1 MTMPPTGPVAPSGGG
16 GFRKVFDDVASFA
29 TSQYALRFANI
40 IRGFA
45 VAKLLGPAGN
55 GLLQHFVILFEYG
68 QQAQLGILP
77 GTNKHLG
84 HQVGAGDEVEI
95 GAARDTGLGGMVA
108 VGVVVW
114 LVLCGYTAANW
125 ATLHPVDRVGVPVV
139 GLLVILENITNTYK
153 ALLRSYGRIRPISI
167 LSVSFAVSNLAL
179 SLALLPGLKMH
190 GILLAWL
197 VTRAVTTFVFVRRS
211 GHRFRP
217 QLDFRVLKRLMVI
230 GLPISAFHLTR
241 LMLRNVDRVLVDTV
255 LDKADLGIYG
265 FAVTLASLVRY
276 GADAVGF
283 VIYPLFLRRFGE
295 TRDPREL
302 KVHLAEPTAFLAVF
316 VPVVLGFLAL
326 TLPVPIHWILPDFA
340 DSIPVFRLLTV
351 SVFFASLSVLPGFF
365 MMAINR
371 QNWLIP
377 IGFGTVAFTY
387 LVGFAA
393 IRQGY
398 GLPGVA
404 AVADLGLALDT
415 TIVLAIAGRF
425 AYGSLPKALAWI
437 ARLYAPPV
445 YVLGVLAAIRWAAP
459 FAAPSG
465 WNEATLAVVEGF
477 VFLLVMA
484 PVLWVF
490 ERRTRFLA
498 RLTKGRG
505 GSRGSGAGS

>member
-1 MTMPPTGPVAPSGGG
+1 MTPAPSEPAGSG
-16 GFRKVFDDVASFA
+16 GFRKVWDDVASFA

-40 IRGFA
+40 LRGFA

-68 QQAQLGILP
+68 QQAQFGILP

-84 HQVGAGDEVEI
+84 HRVGAGDEVEV
-95 GAARDTGLGGMVA
+95 GAARDNGLGGMLA
-108 VGVVVW
+108 AGVLVW
-114 LVLCGYTAANW
+114 LGLCAYTAANW
-125 ATLHPVDRVGVPVV
+125 ATLHPVDRVGVPVI
-139 GLLVILENITNTYK
+139 GLLVLLENVTNTYK
-153 ALLRSYGRIRPISI
+153 ALLRNYGRIRPISV
-167 LSVSFAVSNLAL
+167 VSFAFAVSNLVL

-197 VTRAVTTFVFVRRS
+197 VTRAVTTFLLVRKS
-211 GHRFRP
+211 GEPFTPR
-217 QLDFRVLKRLMVI
+217 LDFRVLKKLFVI
-230 GLPISAFHLTR
+230 GVPISLFHLTR
-241 LMLRNVDRVLVDTV
+241 LMLRNVDRVLVDSV
-255 LDKADLGIYG
+255 LQKTDLGIYG
-265 FAVTLASLVRY
+265 FAVTMAHLVRY

-283 VIYPLFLRRFGE
+283 VIYPIFLRQFGE
-295 TRDPREL
+295 TRDPRDL
-302 KVHLAEPTAFLAVF
+302 KGHLTEPTAFLAVF

-371 QNWLIP
+371 QNWLVP

-393 IRQGY
+393 IGRGY
-398 GLPGVA
+398 GLAGVA
-404 AVADLGLALDT
+404 TVTDIALALDT
-415 TIVLAIAGRF
+415 TICLAIAGSF
-425 AYGSLPKALAWI
+425 AMGSIPRSLLWI
-437 ARLYAPPV
+437 ARLYAPPI
-445 YVLGVLAAIRWAAP
+445 YVLGVLAAIQRAAP
-459 FAAPSG
+459 LVLPAAWG
-465 WNEATLAVVEGF
+465 EAAVAGTEGA

-484 PVLWVF
+484 PVVWIF

-498 RLTKGRG
+498 RLTKRRG
-505 GSRGSGAGS
+505 GSRGPRAGS

>member
-1 MTMPPTGPVAPSGGG
+1 MTNSPSEPAGTS
-16 GFRKVFDDVASFA
+16 GFRKVWDDVASFA

-40 IRGFA
+40 LRGFA

-77 GTNKHLG
+77 GTNKRLG
-84 HQVGAGDEVEI
+84 HQVGAGDEVEVR
-95 GAARDTGLGGMVA
+95 AARDSGLGGMIA
-108 VGVVVW
+108 SGIIVW
-114 LVLCGYTAANW
+114 LGLCGYAAANW
-125 ATLHPVDRVGVPVV
+125 ATLHPVDRFGLPII

-153 ALLRSYGRIRPISI
+153 ALLRNYGRIRPISI
-167 LSVSFAVSNLAL
+167 VSLAFAISNLVV

-197 VTRAVTTFVFVRRS
+197 VTRAVTTFVFVRKS
-211 GHRFRP
+211 GEEFTPR
-217 QLDFRVLKRLMVI
+217 LDFAVLKRILVI
-230 GLPISAFHLTR
+230 GLPISAYHITR
-241 LMLRNVDRVLVDTV
+241 LMLRNVDRVLVDSV

-265 FAVTLASLVRY
+265 FAVTLAHLVRY

-283 VIYPLFLRRFGE
+283 VIYPLFLRQYGE
-295 TRDPREL
+295 TRDPRDL
-302 KVHLAEPTAFLAVF
+302 KSHLSEPTAFLAVF

-340 DSIPVFRLLTV
+340 ESIPVFRLLTV
-351 SVFFASLSVLPGFF
+351 SVFFASLAVLPGFF

-377 IGFGTVAFTY
+377 IGFGTVAFNY

-393 IRQGY
+393 IRRGY
-398 GLPGVA
+398 GLTGVA
-404 AVADLGLALDT
+404 MVTDVALALDT
-415 TIVLAIAGRF
+415 TICLAIAGTF
-425 AYGSLPKALAWI
+425 ANGSFLRALLWI

-445 YVLGVLAAIRWAAP
+445 YVLGVLAAIDRGAPRVLPAAWSDGAH
-459 FAAPSG
+459 AA
-465 WNEATLAVVEGF
+465 VEGA
-477 VFLLVMA
+477 VFLVVMA

-490 ERRTRFLA
+490 ERRTRFLR
-498 RLTKGRG
+498 RLTRRRG
-505 GSRGSGAGS
+505 GSRGRQAGA